1 MTIREV
7 ETIVEN
13 FLHTLDKFGLTSS
26 DYRHPLYLETEALM
40 SYWLRNGIEV
50 DG

>member
-1 MTIREV
+1 MTSE
-7 ETIVEN
+7 EMELIVEQ

-50 DG
+50 HG